1 MADFLVSD
9 FLDLLYEDLR
19 KDFMSPLQVGKE
31 RWESYKAGR
40 LSEIRQLLRIDL
52 LENKYEEALDYTLLE
67 SHKEDGITIEKYQ
80 VERIKKLSLCV
91 YVLRPDTGNGKALL
105 YLNGHDPRG
114 AKGVFGAEG
123 RVKADGNS
131 EKALSI
137 HGLSGVGTG
146 AVWLWGSEEKGC
158 AGRDGCLRQLLHA
171 GTAPFEFRYEPGG
184 YPRV

>member
-19 KDFMSPLQVGKE
+19 KDFISPLQVGKE

-67 SHKEDGITIEKYQ
+67 SHKEDGITIEKYK

-105 YLNGHDPRG
+105 
-114 AKGVFGAEG
+114 
-123 RVKADGNS
+123 
-131 EKALSI
+131 
-137 HGLSGVGTG
+137 
-146 AVWLWGSEEKGC
+146 
-158 AGRDGCLRQLLHA
+158 
-171 GTAPFEFRYEPGG
+171 
-184 YPRV
+184 

>member
-67 SHKEDGITIEKYQ
+67 SHKEDGITIEKYK

-131 EKALSI
+131 EKALSMEWQPWAI
-137 HGLSGVGTG
+137 
-146 AVWLWGSEEKGC
+146 WGWYRSCLALGKRRERMRRKG
-158 AGRDGCLRQLLHA
+158 RMP
-171 GTAPFEFRYEPGG
+171 APAAPCWHRAF
-184 YPRV
+184 

>member
-67 SHKEDGITIEKYQ
+67 SHKEDGITIEKYK

-131 EKALSI
+131 EKALSMEWQPWAI
-137 HGLSGVGTG
+137 WCWYRSCLALGKRR
-146 AVWLWGSEEKGC
+146 ERMRRKG
-158 AGRDGCLRQLLHA
+158 RMP
-171 GTAPFEFRYEPGG
+171 APAAPCWHRAF
-184 YPRV
+184 

>member
-19 KDFMSPLQVGKE
+19 IDFMSPLQVGKE

-67 SHKEDGITIEKYQ
+67 SHKEDGITIEKYK

-105 YLNGHDPRG
+105 YLNGH
-114 AKGVFGAEG
+114 
-123 RVKADGNS
+123 
-131 EKALSI
+131 
-137 HGLSGVGTG
+137 GTG

-158 AGRDGCLRQLLHA
+158 AGRDGCLRQLFHA